1 MTDTCRLED
10 LRAISFNF
18 VKYVFTFMNYYTA
31 SANFNSIYYF
41 ITNLALMLQNNINH
55 WLIDLLIPA

>member
-1 MTDTCRLED
+1 MMTDTCRLED

-55 WLIDLLIPA
+55 